1 MKICENSL
9 GKMKWFAGI
18 SVFTFY
24 VDSFAISVFLF
35 QIVHELCV
43 FVQWNHFFFNYTCW
57 PLFFGI
63 SQIAGLELEHLLSEE
78 FDPLIRWM
86 FILSFCKLGQT
97 DIWRN
102 YLQILALRE
111 AHKEDVTNYIR
122 FRWPHR
128 NLRHRTAH
136 QTAVPDC
143 KRNQNNEWLWC
154 KTF

>member
-1 MKICENSL
+1 M
-9 GKMKWFAGI
+9 
-18 SVFTFY
+18 FTFY

-122 FRWPHR
+122 FR
-128 NLRHRTAH
+128 
-136 QTAVPDC
+136 
-143 KRNQNNEWLWC
+143 
-154 KTF
+154 